1 MKKAA
6 LTFGLFSLVMVA
18 TSFAT
23 PETTNF
29 LTASDSIKIV
39 PIDGGATGKQKKGD
53 IIAYIDGGATGK
65 QKKGDVILNNA
76 RQLTFAG
83 VNQSIGTDK
92 KVD

>member
-29 LTASDSIKIV
+29 LAVSDSIKIV

-53 IIAYIDGGATGK
+53 QIAN
-65 QKKGDVILNNA
+65 LNA
-76 RQLTFAG
+76 KQLTFAS

>member
-1 MKKAA
+1 MKKAD

-29 LTASDSIKIV
+29 LAVSDSIKIV

-53 IIAYIDGGATGK
+53 QIA
-65 QKKGDVILNNA
+65 NNA
-76 RQLTFAG
+76 KQLTFAS

>member
-53 IIAYIDGGATGK
+53 IVASYTT
-65 QKKGDVILNNA
+65 
-76 RQLTFAG
+76 RQLNSAS

>member
-53 IIAYIDGGATGK
+53 QMNYTG
-65 QKKGDVILNNA
+65 
-76 RQLTFAG
+76 QLTFAS

>member
-53 IIAYIDGGATGK
+53 QQGSNIAG
-65 QKKGDVILNNA
+65 QLN
-76 RQLTFAG
+76 FAS

>member
-53 IIAYIDGGATGK
+53 QQASNITG
-65 QKKGDVILNNA
+65 QLN
-76 RQLTFAG
+76 FAS

>member
-29 LTASDSIKIV
+29 LTVSDSIKIV
-39 PIDGGATGKQKKGD
+39 PVDGGATGKQKKGD
-53 IIAYIDGGATGK
+53 QMNYTS
-65 QKKGDVILNNA
+65 QLN
-76 RQLTFAG
+76 FSS

>member
-18 TSFAT
+18 TSFST
-23 PETTNF
+23 PETTSS
-29 LTASDSIKIV
+29 LAISDSIKTIS
-39 PIDGGATGKQKKGD
+39 IDGNGAVGKTKKPDFHGSYD
-53 IIAYIDGGATGK
+53 
-65 QKKGDVILNNA
+65 QLNTN
-76 RQLTFAG
+76 RQLNFAS